1 MALIESLGAN
11 VRAVTVALDRQE
23 KGQGERS
30 AIQELESGGLQV
42 VPIIRLADIM
52 AFLEASGDETQL
64 AAITAYRE
72 RYGIAD

>member
-1 MALIESLGAN
+1 MALIESLGAK
-11 VRAVTVALDRQE
+11 VCAVTVALDRQE

-52 AFLEASGDETQL
+52 DFLKTSGDRAQL
-64 AAITAYRE
+64 AAIKAYRE
-72 RYGIAD
+72 HYGISA